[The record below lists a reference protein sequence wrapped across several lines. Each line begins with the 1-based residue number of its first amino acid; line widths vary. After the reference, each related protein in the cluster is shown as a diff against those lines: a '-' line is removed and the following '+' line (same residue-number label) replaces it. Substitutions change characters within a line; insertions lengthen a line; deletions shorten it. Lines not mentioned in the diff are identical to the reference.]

1 MDFSEYNEMPNA
13 ETNLTHML
21 KDYSIWLDGEDEIVE
36 DTFLDHYT
44 IINLLKEASY
54 SLTQGCSHRAFQIL
68 LGLSYL
74 TDIPQEFYTEL
85 MGLIVCGYLTASADR
100 IDEYAKSY

>member
-1 MDFSEYNEMPNA
+1 MDFSEYNDMANA

-21 KDYSIWLDGEDEIVE
+21 KDYSTWLDCEDEIVK

-54 SLTQGCSHRAFQIL
+54 SLNQGCSQRAFQIL

-74 TDIPQEFYTEL
+74 TDIPEIFYTEL
-85 MGLIVCGYLTASADR
+85 TGLIICGYLTACADR